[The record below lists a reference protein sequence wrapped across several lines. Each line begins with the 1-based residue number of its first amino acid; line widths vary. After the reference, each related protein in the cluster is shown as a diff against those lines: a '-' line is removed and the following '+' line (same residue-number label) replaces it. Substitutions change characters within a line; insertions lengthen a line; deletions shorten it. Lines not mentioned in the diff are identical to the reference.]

1 MLIPTKNLLT
11 REDGVCGADKG
22 AAVKQGHKKK
32 IIYLPTN
39 NPFTLKF
46 NTMKNLMQMY

>member
-1 MLIPTKNLLT
+1 MGIMGGMGIM
-11 REDGVCGADKG
+11 R
-22 AAVKQGHKKK
+22 KQKK

-46 NTMKNLMQMY
+46 NTMKNLMQMYTHFYSLQ